1 MLKKD
6 QKIETTPKWKS
17 YYCPHC
23 QKILMKG
30 EVKYLNMTCQHCY
43 RLITAEEDELLK
55 TEN

>member
-6 QKIETTPKWKS
+6 QEIETTPKWKS

-30 EVKYLNMTCQHCY
+30 EVKSLNMTCQHCH
-43 RLITAEEDELLK
+43 RLINAEEDGLLK
-55 TEN
+55 IEN